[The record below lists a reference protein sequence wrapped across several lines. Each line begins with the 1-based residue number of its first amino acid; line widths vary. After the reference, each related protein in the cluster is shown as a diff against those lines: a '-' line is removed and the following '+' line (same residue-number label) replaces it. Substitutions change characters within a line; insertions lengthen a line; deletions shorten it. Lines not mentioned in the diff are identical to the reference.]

1 MRRRAARGYFAD
13 ASFMKITARKLSGEV
28 CHVEVDE
35 HVFKKVTVTDEDILD
50 LPWIAPGL
58 VDIQVN
64 GFGGVDFNRAIESD
78 DAWHHAARQLY
89 AHGCTGFLIALITN
103 TDEGYRKLLTDLT
116 GRINLDPRNCLGFH
130 MEGPW
135 LNPDPGYRG
144 AHRAEWM
151 RKPDVKTLEAW
162 SAVAGP
168 LLKLV
173 TLAPEVDFDAAAS
186 VIRAGV
192 ADKIQFF
199 LGHSGAMGEMLAGA
213 VEVGAVGWTHLGNAA
228 PATAPKFEN
237 VIFHALAHPGLM
249 ASLIPD
255 GLHLPPHVFRA
266 LARALSLAQPSRL
279 LLTTDAMAAAGADRK
294 GRYTLG
300 EVEVEVSDDGSA
312 RLPTAGGP
320 GSGRLAGSTLTPFEG
335 VFRAERMSGLF
346 LEDVWAAFSTRPAA
360 LLGFKHG
367 IARGNSADFCL
378 ISPEKT
384 PYLLATYHRGKCV
397 YEAP

>member
-1 MRRRAARGYFAD
+1 
-13 ASFMKITARKLSGEV
+13 MKITARLLSGEV
-28 CHVEVDE
+28 CHVEIE
-35 HVFKKVTVTDEDILD
+35 GHVFKSVTVTKEDILD

-58 VDIQVN
+58 VDIQIN

-78 DAWHHAARQLY
+78 DAWHHATQQLY

-151 RKPDVKTLEAW
+151 RKPEIKTLDEW
-162 SAVAGP
+162 WKIAGP
-168 LLKLV
+168 LLKLI
-173 TLAPEVDFDAAAS
+173 TLAPEIDFDAAAA

-192 ADKIQFF
+192 AKQIQFF
-199 LGHSGAMGEMLAGA
+199 LGHSAAMGAVLSGA
-213 VEVGAVGWTHLGNAA
+213 AEVGAVGWTHLGNAA
-228 PATAPKFEN
+228 PAQAPKFEN
-237 VIFHALAHPGLM
+237 VIFHALAHPRLM

-266 LARALSLAQPSRL
+266 LSRALGHSQPPRL
-279 LLTTDAMAAAGADRK
+279 LLTTDAMAAAGAEAR

-300 EVEVEVSDDGSA
+300 EVEVEVSGDGSA
-312 RLPTAGGP
+312 RLPE
-320 GSGRLAGSTLTPFEG
+320 SGRLAGSTLTPFDG

-346 LEDVWAAFSTRPAA
+346 LEDVWAAFSTRPAS
-360 LLGFKHG
+360 LLGLQHG
-367 IARGNSADFCL
+367 IAVGHSADFCL

-384 PYLLATYHRGKCV
+384 PLLLETYHRGACV